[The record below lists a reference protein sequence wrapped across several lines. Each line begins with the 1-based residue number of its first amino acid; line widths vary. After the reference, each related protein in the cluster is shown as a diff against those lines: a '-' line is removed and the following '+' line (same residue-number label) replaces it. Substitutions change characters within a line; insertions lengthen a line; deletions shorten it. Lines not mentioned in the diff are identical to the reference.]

1 VRDTGGLRAV
11 EVCTGYDE
19 ASHFKDPGLIAGELQ
34 RLGYNVTCLV
44 SPKGLGGVPYARW
57 PVELVPGTPGAT
69 TSWDSCPADVF
80 LVYFING
87 PQLQWLSIIRR
98 KSPHARIILKCDSD
112 GLVPAGEATVRSKA
126 AKYQRDLAWFREIA
140 SPHVI
145 FQRPAWKAPL
155 RIASRL
161 AWLVARVRLADRHR
175 IPELREYL
183 ESFDRI
189 VIEST
194 EAARNL
200 LLTFPSVA
208 DRTVVV
214 PDGVL
219 PRSSSLLRG
228 TTKSVVM
235 VGRFTDHR
243 QKRPLVAWRVLRRFL
258 ENQPAWT
265 VDIVGPYDA
274 TLARIIDS
282 AQSSIRQRVRLH
294 GSRSNEETRAIM
306 ADSSI
311 CFSASA
317 FESFG
322 IAMAEALCEGC
333 SVVSTPVPSA
343 WDLVADGRSG
353 TVAATFGEVDLLAAL
368 LADAEKWVMGKY
380 DRTMIATYWRPRLEW
395 TALVQLI
402 LGTNESDKAAQVK
415 EA

>member
-34 RLGYNVTCLV
+34 RLGYSVTCLV
-44 SPKGLGGVPYARW
+44 APKGLAGVPYARW
-57 PVELVPGTPGAT
+57 PVELVPGTPGAAA
-69 TSWDSCPADVF
+69 SWDSYSADVF

-87 PQLQWLSIIRR
+87 PQLQWLNIIRR
-98 KSPHARIILKCDSD
+98 ENPHARVILKCDSD
-112 GLVPAGEATVRSKA
+112 GLVPAGETTIRSKA
-126 AKYQRDLAWFREIA
+126 ARFQQDLAWFREIV
-140 SPHVI
+140 SPHAMC
-145 FQRPAWKAPL
+145 QRPAWKVPL
-155 RIASRL
+155 RIGARL
-161 AWLVARVRLADRHR
+161 AWLVARVRPADRHR

-189 VIEST
+189 VIESS

-200 LLTFPSVA
+200 LLNFPTVT

-258 ENQPAWT
+258 ESQPAWT
-265 VDIVGPYDA
+265 VDIVGPYDD

-294 GSRSNEETRAIM
+294 GSRSNEETRTIM

-343 WDLVADGRSG
+343 WDLVADGRTG
-353 TVAATFGEVDLLAAL
+353 TVAATFGEHDLLAAL
-368 LADAEKWVMGKY
+368 VTDAEKWRAGEY
-380 DRTMIATYWRPRLEW
+380 DHATIAAYWRPRLDW
-395 TALVQLI
+395 STLVRTI
-402 LGTNESDKAAQVK
+402 LGDVETMSPDT
-415 EA
+415 